1 MTPQVPTPPS
11 SGLSEVAAE
20 PEASAA
26 ATSLTLDFRGVSV
39 MILALIAV
47 FVVLHFGQAFFLP
60 IVVAI
65 LLKFLLSPI
74 VAWFTRFRIPEAIG
88 SAFVMLGLLSLLV
101 FGAYQ
106 LSAPLQGWLAGAPQS
121 LAVAGRRLKQVLR
134 PVEQVNRA
142 AEQMQDAT
150 TSGNSDA
157 QEVVVKGP
165 SLAGKI
171 FGTTQTLVVGI
182 LETLLLLYFLL
193 STGDLFL
200 LKIIRVTPLLSDKK
214 KAVSIARETAS
225 SVSAYLGMLCLL
237 NAGLGIA
244 VAIAMWL
251 VGLPNPLLWGAAAA
265 VLEFLPYLG
274 AASMVAVLTVAGL
287 VTFPDLGRA
296 LLVPGTYA
304 VVNLVQSNLVSP
316 LLLAKRLTINPVAIF
331 VGFLFWFWIW
341 GVAGALLAVPILA
354 TLKIMCDHVER
365 LSPIGEFLGR

>member
-1 MTPQVPTPPS
+1 
-11 SGLSEVAAE
+11 
-20 PEASAA
+20 
-26 ATSLTLDFRGVSV
+26 

-60 IVVAI
+60 IVVAV

-237 NAGLGIA
+237 NAGLGVA

-365 LSPIGEFLGR
+365 LLL